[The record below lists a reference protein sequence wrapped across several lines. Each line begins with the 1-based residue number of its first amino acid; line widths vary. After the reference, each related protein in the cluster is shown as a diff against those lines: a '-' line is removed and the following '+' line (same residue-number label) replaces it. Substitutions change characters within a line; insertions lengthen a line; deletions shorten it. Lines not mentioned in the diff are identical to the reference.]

1 MISEMAY
8 AAILF
13 ALVSVFVFLGPTV
26 FLIGWLVFLL
36 LLLLVFLSHSET
48 YVTAPYTLL
57 PL

>member
-36 LLLLVFLSHSET
+36 LLLVFLSHSET